1 VETDV
6 ELRHFRY
13 VLAVAEEGTFTGAA
27 ARLGM
32 TQPALSRAI
41 RALETVVGSALF
53 ERGRHGATLTEA
65 GKVFRDD
72 ARAVDEI
79 ARAAVSR
86 TSRHSGDGPHLRV
99 TARGCDVGTLEVLV
113 ASYNAARGDRAPAKA
128 AVVDGRVQ
136 ADEVRAGKSDVTLV
150 RTPLDISGLD
160 SDLVRSDP
168 RVALLPEAHPLATRR
183 IIERAELGGETFP
196 VWSGHTPEQTAHWTG
211 TDLARHPWK
220 PGPTVSDAAQ
230 YAACIR
236 LGDAVGFVPESL
248 LPELVLTGISVV
260 RVAGISAS
268 ELQIAWSE
276 SATSRDVAD
285 FVRHAATAA
294 RRRSVPTTAEHDP
307 VVPTTV

>member
-1 VETDV
+1 METDV

-53 ERGRHGATLTEA
+53 ERGHHGATLTEA
-65 GKVFRDD
+65 GKAFRDD
-72 ARAVDEI
+72 ARAVDRI

-86 TSRHSGDGPHLRV
+86 TIRHSGGARHLRV

-113 ASYNAARGDRAPAKA
+113 ASYNAARGDRAPVRG

-136 ADEVRAGKSDVTLV
+136 ADEVRAGEADVTLA
-150 RTPLDISGLD
+150 RSPLDISGLD

-168 RVALLPEAHPLATRR
+168 RVALLPAAHPLAARQSVD
-183 IIERAELGGETFP
+183 RAELDGETIP

-211 TDLARHPWK
+211 TDLAPHAWT
-220 PGPTVSDAAQ
+220 PGPVVSDAAQ
-230 YAACIR
+230 YTACIR
-236 LGDAVGFVPESL
+236 LGDAVGFVPASL
-248 LPELVLTGISVV
+248 LSELVLTGISVV
-260 RVAGISAS
+260 RVAGVSAS
-268 ELQIAWSE
+268 ELRIAWAE
-276 SATSRDVAD
+276 SATSRDIAS
-285 FVRHAATAA
+285 FVRHATNAT
-294 RRRSVPTTAEHDP
+294 RRWSAPTAEGHDC
-307 VVPTTV
+307 VA